1 MSYKL
6 TQTGQE
12 VQALLNQIKN
22 GGQSQ
27 VTDAVLYTPQ
37 NLEEKEQEQARK
49 NIGAAAEN
57 QIPTGAV
64 LYSQKQDLESNQQ
77 AQARTNIGA
86 VGTDQLPKKVSE
98 LENDAHY
105 LTESQVPIALPQ
117 KTGTIQSG
125 VLPTTGWDT
134 LGWKQNT
141 LPAQAFWRSV
151 TYGNGKF
158 VAVTSG
164 DKGAY
169 STDGINWTE
178 TAMPGGGGTWTVT
191 YGNGKFVAVAYRS
204 DKGAYS
210 TDGINW
216 TGTAMPKKQRW
227 ATVTY
232 GNGKFVALP
241 DGSKYGAYSTDGIN
255 WTEMTMPELP
265 VYSAWETVTYGN
277 GKFVAIVSQSANGA
291 YSTDGINWTRMIMPA
306 DRFWESVTY
315 GDGKFIAVVYNSSV
329 GAYSTDGIN
338 WTEMTL
344 PASDSWTSVTYGNG
358 KFVAVASSN
367 SPTGAYS
374 TDGINWIAMAM
385 PANIYICAT
394 YGNGKFVAGASNS
407 ATGAYWE
414 VADGAD
420 REAFTGVT
428 YSISDTNITANSDV
442 LMELTDEGG
451 ARARTI
457 ASGSIQII
465 RGTVPTTPIS
475 YTYKV
480 KQTNA
485 SGQFTVVNHFVP
497 EVPTKTSELTN
508 DSGFITQADIPATPT
523 SLPVTYK
530 RVSGELPT
538 TGWSPLG
545 WEQSTLPAARPWSR
559 IAYGKGKF
567 VTIAREGGKGA
578 YSTDGIHWTEM
589 TLPSTGLWQGMA
601 YGNGKFVIVRTSSD
615 QGAYSVDGINWTATT
630 MPSSRDWSGV
640 AYGNGKFV
648 AYMGDSSY
656 CAYSNDGITW
666 TEATL
671 SARRN
676 WRSIVYGNDKFV
688 AIAKGTDKGAY
699 STDGVT
705 WTEMTLP
712 ASRNWQG
719 ITYGED
725 KFIAIAGSSDKGAYS
740 TDGITWTEMTLP
752 ESRDWYCTAYGNG
765 KFVAI
770 EYNGLRAAYS
780 TDGITWL
787 SLNTPIIR
795 SWCGVVYGD
804 NKFVVVSVGASVS
817 SQNNKALYWEVN
829 SNKSTYTISDTFITT
844 NTSVKMYLTDE
855 SMVKALRM
863 SNGSITVLRDT
874 VPTTAIPYKY
884 EVKQTSTPG
893 GFDVIN
899 SYVPTVPT
907 KTSDLQNDSG
917 FVTQAA
923 IPTKVSQLANDRGF
937 TTNIGTITQVKVNGE
952 IKAPDT
958 AGLVDLGNVTPEPTD
973 WTTVPIT
980 TALENGKT
988 YVVKLDTTP
997 YPLTAIFTMSAALDA
1012 IDANVVGGTQQ
1023 GTDGTSTYELKSA
1036 TITVK
1041 DGKLTGLKSTNLV
1054 SSANPGAANLSY
1066 SESTFADLGITQYHY
1081 VELLNT
1087 VGGGSA
1093 ASITYTKLAGGVH
1106 FESSYQSASNAF
1118 FVNADAATW
1127 TTLGG
1132 DGPKALTSTSDLG
1145 LIVGDSYKIYVNI
1158 DGTEKSFSGT
1168 VADGASA
1175 LGVSGSK
1182 ILMLDDGEQ
1191 GFVIYDHCDFSQG
1204 YPQNGNGSIIIVSL
1218 SSSPTS
1224 AKITSFTGTLRTVSP
1239 ATITN
1244 PAIKINSAV
1253 TMYINSDII
1262 LEGTK
1267 TDGSITLSASDGGSV
1282 AYEMEILDTPTEG
1295 LFEVVNNYIPTPQPI
1310 PVALPQQTSV
1320 VKTAKWTKGETTVSV
1335 TDSDITETS
1344 DVVVNIFYE
1353 GSLEISGGKGGFTIE
1368 SDVAAGGNRSFEYKI
1383 KQTNNEG
1390 QFTVVNQYTPS
1401 TLPIEYEYFNGVID
1415 QWESKVPEAFF
1426 IGQDATKWSGPDGGT
1441 LVVSASRFG
1450 LIVGN
1455 QYTLTANVNNT
1466 AQTFTATAILVT
1478 NEDFSFPGLD
1488 FNLGSDQHFVIYD
1501 CVAYENGN
1509 MTSGSGSIVMLM
1521 AGVSSFVVTA
1531 FEGERQ
1537 KQITATITN
1546 SWITTNSAVT
1556 MYVNSPAVLT
1566 GVKTDGQIVLT
1577 TDRATSVNYSIEIF
1591 DTSTEGMFKIINSY
1605 IPSASPSIISK
1616 TITNTSSNISITGT
1630 SEPYLCTITDSDVT
1644 TANFVRLYPLDEDTE
1659 TWLNDNTSSSII
1671 TESSGKFTFKVTTNT
1686 LPQTFTMKYF
1696 IQ

>member
-27 VTDAVLYTPQ
+27 VTNAVLYSEQ
-37 NLEEKEQEQARK
+37 ALNEKEQAQARK

-64 LYSQKQDLESNQQ
+64 LYSQQQNLTGDQQ
-77 AQARTNIGA
+77 AQARTNIG
-86 VGTDQLPKKVSE
+86 VPNKVSE

-105 LTESQVPIALPQ
+105 ITENQVPIALPQ

-141 LPAQAFWRSV
+141 LPAQDYWKSV

-158 VAVTSG
+158 VCAVGSH
-164 DKGAY
+164 GAY

-178 TAMPGGGGTWTVT
+178 TTMPTGRNWQGVT
-191 YGNGKFVAVAYRS
+191 YGNGKFVAVAYKS

-210 TDGINW
+210 TDGITW
-216 TGTAMPKKQRW
+216 AEMTMPISQRW
-227 ATVTY
+227 QTVTY
-232 GNGKFVALP
+232 GNGKFVALS

-291 YSTDGINWTRMIMPA
+291 YSTDGINWTRMTMPA
-306 DRFWESVTY
+306 DRYWRSVTY
-315 GDGKFIAVVYNSSV
+315 GDGKFIAVVYNGSV

-338 WTEMTL
+338 WTEMTM
-344 PASDSWTSVTYGNG
+344 PASDKWTSVTYGNG

-374 TDGINWIAMAM
+374 IDGISWVAMTM
-385 PANIYICAT
+385 PANIYLCVT

-407 ATGAYWE
+407 ANGAYWE

-428 YSISDTNITANSDV
+428 YSISDTNITANSDI
-442 LMELTDEGG
+442 LMELTDDGG

-457 ASGSIQII
+457 ANGSITVI
-465 RGTVPTTPIS
+465 RNTVPTSPIP

-485 SGQFTVVNHFVP
+485 EGQFTLVNHYVP
-497 EVPTKTSELTN
+497 NVPVTSVNGQTGAVTIAVPTATSQLTN
-508 DSGFITQADIPATPT
+508 DSGFITSSDIP
-523 SLPVTYK
+523 
-530 RVSGELPT
+530 
-538 TGWSPLG
+538 
-545 WEQSTLPAARPWSR
+545 
-559 IAYGKGKF
+559 
-567 VTIAREGGKGA
+567 TI
-578 YSTDGIHWTEM
+578 
-589 TLPSTGLWQGMA
+589 
-601 YGNGKFVIVRTSSD
+601 
-615 QGAYSVDGINWTATT
+615 
-630 MPSSRDWSGV
+630 
-640 AYGNGKFV
+640 
-648 AYMGDSSY
+648 
-656 CAYSNDGITW
+656 
-666 TEATL
+666 
-671 SARRN
+671 
-676 WRSIVYGNDKFV
+676 
-688 AIAKGTDKGAY
+688 
-699 STDGVT
+699 
-705 WTEMTLP
+705 
-712 ASRNWQG
+712 
-719 ITYGED
+719 
-725 KFIAIAGSSDKGAYS
+725 
-740 TDGITWTEMTLP
+740 
-752 ESRDWYCTAYGNG
+752 
-765 KFVAI
+765 
-770 EYNGLRAAYS
+770 
-780 TDGITWL
+780 
-787 SLNTPIIR
+787 
-795 SWCGVVYGD
+795 
-804 NKFVVVSVGASVS
+804 
-817 SQNNKALYWEVN
+817 
-829 SNKSTYTISDTFITT
+829 
-844 NTSVKMYLTDE
+844 
-855 SMVKALRM
+855 
-863 SNGSITVLRDT
+863 
-874 VPTTAIPYKY
+874 
-884 EVKQTSTPG
+884 
-893 GFDVIN
+893 
-899 SYVPTVPT
+899 PT
-907 KTSDLQNDSG
+907 KTSELTNDSG

-988 YVVKLDTTP
+988 YVIKLDTTP
-997 YPLTAIFTMSAALDA
+997 YPLTAIFTMSEALDA

-1023 GTDGTSTYELKSA
+1023 GIEGASTYELKSA

-1041 DGKLTGLKSTNLV
+1041 DSKLTGLKSTNLV

-1204 YPQNGNGSIIIVSL
+1204 YPQKGNGSIIMASL

-1224 AKITSFTGTLRTVSP
+1224 ANITRFTGTLRTVSP

-1353 GSLEISGGKGGFTIE
+1353 GSLEISGGKGGFTIA

-1501 CVAYENGN
+1501 CVAYENNN

-1577 TDRATSVNYSIEIF
+1577 TDRATPVNYSIEIF

-1605 IPSASPSIISK
+1605 IPSAPPSIISK

-1671 TESSGKFTFKVTTNT
+1671 TESSGKFTFKVTTNA